1 MSDHQNHIIQGMN
14 INVFTFSYWVC
25 GDSLSNLN
33 FLGVFA
39 KYLDDQ
45 NLLDRV
51 NDPFQH
57 VYPT

>member
-1 MSDHQNHIIQGMN
+1 MN

-25 GDSLSNLN
+25 GDSLTNLN